1 MTCRSYEKRTIILGH
16 TISTAE
22 KTQPISIS
30 FKPRTPARVIH
41 AVRQQF
47 SNYIVAKVASV
58 DRFETDP
65 HNESVARK
73 TPAKTLR
80 ILREKRG
87 WTLAET
93 GEKIGA
99 SPYRVSDYETGRR
112 AISKEMAKKLAEV
125 FKTSPAVFI

>member
-1 MTCRSYEKRTIILGH
+1 LS
-16 TISTAE
+16 AAV
-22 KTQPISIS
+22 KTQSISIS

-65 HNESVARK
+65 HNERVARK